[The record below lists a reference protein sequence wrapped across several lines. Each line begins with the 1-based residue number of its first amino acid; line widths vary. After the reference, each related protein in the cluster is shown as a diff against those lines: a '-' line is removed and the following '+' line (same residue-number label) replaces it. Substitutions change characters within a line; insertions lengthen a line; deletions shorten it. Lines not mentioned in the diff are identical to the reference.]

1 MNIAPASPER
11 PTPRWL
17 VVIVMLMCCAPLI
30 AASQFAAHL
39 RFDVVDDQMFGY
51 FGWRIA
57 HGGTVYLDVW
67 DNKPPG
73 IYWMNALGFLVGGD
87 SYAGVIV
94 LCVVAL
100 LITHLAFLGIGAS
113 VYHFGSAAVATVL
126 ASFFFTHGYFQGG
139 TNRTET
145 FLVAFELVGVLCF
158 FRGFARDR
166 WWWFLLSGVFCGT
179 AFLFKQVG
187 LAAWGAMGLHLI
199 ILMLTRDLPVAT
211 GVARGLLMVVGAA
224 LPIGAAGGVLAAQG
238 ALEAAWFATF
248 TFNRA
253 YFDTGDANLTEQFR
267 NRYNLIQHL
276 QIGFR
281 LPLLMCTATF
291 IHAFLWWLRP
301 AHRPQEIE
309 SQLKAQRPAVPRYI
323 LLFTIWRAVAFW
335 GAAASPHHFRHYL
348 IPTMAPMLLIAAYLI
363 NVIKT
368 EVGLIQRLQQRAWV
382 CGAFVLMGWLAWDSI
397 YNHIG
402 ELSRVWVNR
411 FERHKRAAWEVIGD
425 EVLRHSTPD
434 QRIQCWGYFPG
445 VYLYSKRMSV
455 CRFTTT
461 EKIGQVVDHAEFQRK
476 ELFKKLSE
484 NPPALFVVSDEDYT
498 WFTDPQPNSRPLDWV
513 GKWLGTWLDANY
525 QRVVDMAVP
534 EQNVYV
540 YKRRDLVK
548 PGDPDLRGTPTPAT
562 SD

>member
-1 MNIAPASPER
+1 MNVAPINLER

-17 VVIVMLMCCAPLI
+17 VVIVMLLCCAPLI
-30 AASQFAAHL
+30 AVSQFAAHL

-57 HGGTVYLDVW
+57 NGGTVYLDVW

-73 IYWMNALGFLVGGD
+73 IYWMNALGFLLAGD
-87 SYAGVIV
+87 SYAGVIA

-100 LITHLAFLGIGAS
+100 LVTHLAFFGIGAS

-126 ASFFFTHGYFQGG
+126 SSFFFTHGYFQGG

-145 FLVAFELVGVLCF
+145 FLVAFELLGVLCF

-166 WWWFLLSGVFCGT
+166 WWLFLLSGVFCGI

-199 ILMLTRDLPVAT
+199 ILMLTRELPIAV
-211 GVARGLLMVVGAA
+211 GVSRGLLMVAGAA
-224 LPIGAAGGVLAAQG
+224 LPIAAAAAVLAAQG
-238 ALEAAWFATF
+238 AFDAALFATF
-248 TFNRA
+248 GFNRA
-253 YFDTGDANLTEQFR
+253 YFATGDANLTEQFR

-281 LPLLMCTATF
+281 LPLLMCAAAG

-309 SQLKAQRPAVPRYI
+309 VPLKAQQPSVPRFV
-323 LLFTIWRAVAFW
+323 LLFAIWWAVAFW
-335 GAAASPHHFRHYL
+335 GASASPHHFRHYL

-363 NVIKT
+363 NIIKS

-382 CGAFVLMGWLAWDSI
+382 CGAFVLMGWLAWDSV
-397 YNHIG
+397 YSHVG
-402 ELSRVWVNR
+402 ELARVWEAR
-411 FERHKRAAWEVIGD
+411 FERKKRAAWEMIGD
-425 EVLRHSTPD
+425 AVIRHSTPD
-434 QRIQCWGYFPG
+434 QKIQCWGYYPG
-445 VYLYSKRMSV
+445 VYLYAKRMSAS
-455 CRFTTT
+455 RFTTT
-461 EKIGQVVDHAEFQRK
+461 EKIGQVKDSADFQRR
-476 ELFKKLSE
+476 ELYEIFK
-484 NPPALFVVSDEDYT
+484 NDPPALFVLSDEDYY
-498 WFTDPQPNSRPLDWV
+498 WFTDPQPHSPPVDWI
-513 GKWLGTWLDANY
+513 GKWLATWLDEKY

-534 EQNVYV
+534 EQNVFI
-540 YKRRDLVK
+540 YKRRDLVR
-548 PGDPDLRGTPTPAT
+548 PEDPDVRGTPTPAVT
-562 SD
+562 E